1 VSDCLVSCYFF
12 FFLLPRSTTKHCKR
26 KKHKDFIDWTF
37 ILELKAAGLHTT
49 SEGKQII
56 FKVFSQMNNNRL
68 STNKSDVK
76 IDRDK
81 LHYEVKLLLAKITDH
96 ESKVKS
102 VNLYLENGELVMSF
116 PSIYSCAKFL
126 GINKYRV
133 NKSLISNKPF
143 NVDSKVY
150 YVR

>member
-1 VSDCLVSCYFF
+1 
-12 FFLLPRSTTKHCKR
+12 
-26 KKHKDFIDWTF
+26 
-37 ILELKAAGLHTT
+37 
-49 SEGKQII
+49 
-56 FKVFSQMNNNRL
+56 MNNNRL
-68 STNKSDVK
+68 STNKSDVN

-81 LHYEVKLLLAKITDH
+81 LHYEVKLLLAKTTDH
-96 ESKVKS
+96 ESKANS
-102 VNLYLENGELVMSF
+102 VNLYSENGELIMSF